1 VALGRA
7 AVEAGFRVRFFRA
20 DLLVEA
26 LCRGLADNSVGRLID
41 AILRRSD
48 PVIVDELAFS
58 PLDSLAEGEGFE
70 PPTAWR
76 PWRFSRALFDVLSG
90 VGRCRP
96 EYQSRHGCGASC
108 RLVPPRVVGVRGI
121 GGVRGEPK
129 LGEPIHVTP
138 YSKARRPCH
147 CLRAAQVVE
156 QRQISR
162 HAHAVDE
169 LGVHKSALGRSGSPT
184 PGRQF
189 HPLRGLNDAT
199 GRPNTRSRSRLET
212 ARSGRGRPG
221 CSRLLRAKPSEPA
234 DQSAID
240 RHLT

>member
-1 VALGRA
+1 MEGPR
-7 AVEAGFRVRFFRA
+7 
-20 DLLVEA
+20 LVGYIPGYTA
-26 LCRGLADNSVGRLID
+26 QCRSLTDCER
-41 AILRRSD
+41 
-48 PVIVDELAFS
+48 
-58 PLDSLAEGEGFE
+58 LAEGEGFE
-70 PPTAWR
+70 PPRAWR
-76 PWRFSRALFDVLSG
+76 PLRFSSAPIGVLSG
-90 VGRCRP
+90 VAGCRP
-96 EYQSRHGCGASC
+96 AYESRLGCGSP
-108 RLVPPRVVGVRGI
+108 VPPGTSPCRRG
-121 GGVRGEPK
+121 GGMGGGTRRAQT
-129 LGEPIHVTP
+129 GEPIHVTP
-138 YSKARRPCH
+138 SSKGLRPCH
-147 CLRAAQVVE
+147 CRRAAQMAE